1 MRLLHAGN
9 ACHRTGLA
17 GAGNR
22 AGSGEDTRA
31 SVRQLLPL
39 HRLSGHYRCDRDHG
53 AGAHGSQAM
62 KVATA
67 NPNGLMV
74 LDRPNSYIGKSVPRP
89 NLERLMQGRGL
100 YVSDMELPRMAHVVF
115 LRSPHAH
122 AKIIAVDATE
132 ARRMP
137 DVVAIVTGKELAA
150 VVTPWVGV
158 LSHLKGLKSAPQH
171 AIAIDRVCW
180 QGEAVAAVVATTR
193 AVAEDAAEAVKVEY
207 GKLDAVTDMRTALD
221 PETTVIH
228 PSLGDNL
235 AFERNLDAGAVDAA
249 FAGSDEVVEADFIFG
264 RHTGVTLEPRAVV
277 ADWNVAEQR
286 LTIYQGTQAPHM
298 VQSIAA
304 LHLGLEDR
312 QVRVVCKDVGGSF
325 GIKVHIYADEMAVYA
340 LSKLLRRPVKFVA
353 DRVESFNTDIHARD
367 HRCKGRIGVKRDGTI
382 MAFEIDDLTG
392 IGPYS
397 MYPRTSAIEANQ
409 VVNLVGGPYLTKNY
423 RARARVVLQ
432 NKNVMCQYRAV
443 GHPIACSVTEGLVDL
458 AASKI
463 GMDPVEI
470 RRRNLIAD
478 DAYPCASPSGLRFEQ
493 LSHHAAMSKLM
504 TMMGYDALRA
514 EQAALRRKNIHRGVG
529 IASFIEVTNPSAA
542 FYGVGGA
549 RISSQDGVAVRLDA
563 TGSVICQTSI
573 TEQGQGSESLTAQIV
588 GSVLGVSMERVRVIL
603 GDTDNTPYGGGT
615 WASRGAGIGGEAA
628 LQAAKVLRK
637 NILDVAAAIL
647 QSSPAE
653 LDIADNAIVSASDGS
668 SRIDL
673 RELARIVYFRPDTL
687 PPGIQPELMATRH
700 FVPREYPFAFTNG
713 VQASWIEVDTDTG
726 FVRLLRPW
734 VVEDCGT
741 IINPQLVDEQIRGG
755 VVQGLGA
762 ALFEKC
768 IYDERGQLTNANM
781 ADYLVPMSGEMPDI
795 DVGHVVSPTSE
806 TELGARGAGE
816 AGTAG
821 AAAAVTNAV
830 NDALKPFGT
839 IITEI
844 PLTPQVILTAL
855 GRI

>member
-1 MRLLHAGN
+1 MTAPP
-9 ACHRTGLA
+9 AKPA
-17 GAGNR
+17 
-22 AGSGEDTRA
+22 
-31 SVRQLLPL
+31 PL
-39 HRLSGHYRCDRDHG
+39 S
-53 AGAHGSQAM
+53 
-62 KVATA
+62 
-67 NPNGLMV
+67 V
-74 LDRPNSYIGKSVPRP
+74 LDRPNSYIGKTVPRP
-89 NLERLMQGRGL
+89 NLDRLMQGRGQ
-100 YVSDMELPRMAHVVF
+100 YVSDIELPRMAHVVF

-122 AKIIAVDATE
+122 AKIVGIDAAAAKRMPGVIAV
-132 ARRMP
+132 
-137 DVVAIVTGKELAA
+137 VTGKELAD

-171 AIAIDRVCW
+171 AIAIDRACW
-180 QGEAVAAVVATTR
+180 QGEAVAAVVATSR
-193 AVAEDAAEAVKVEY
+193 AQAEDAAEAVTVEY
-207 GKLDAVTDMRTALD
+207 EELDAVTDMRTALD
-221 PETTVIH
+221 PQTPVIH
-228 PSLGDNL
+228 ASLGDNL
-235 AFERNLDAGAVDAA
+235 AFERTLDAGAVDQA
-249 FAGSDEVVEADFIFG
+249 FSGADEVVEADFIFG
-264 RHTGVTLEPRAVV
+264 RHTGVTLEPRAIV
-277 ADWNVAEQR
+277 ADWNVAEEG
-286 LTIYQGTQAPHM
+286 LTIYQGSQAPHM
-298 VQSIAA
+298 VQNIAA
-304 LHLGLEDR
+304 LHLGLEER

-325 GIKVHIYADEMAVYA
+325 GIKVHIYADEMATYA
-340 LSKLLRRPVKFVA
+340 LSKLLRRPIKFVA

-382 MAFEIDDLTG
+382 TAFEIDDLTG

-409 VVNLVGGPYLTKNY
+409 VVNLVGGPYAAKNY
-423 RARARVVLQ
+423 QARARVVFQ

-458 AASKI
+458 AAMRI

-478 DAYPCASPSGLRFEQ
+478 DAYPCGSPSGLRFEK
-493 LSHHAAMSKLM
+493 LSHHASLAKLM
-504 TMMGYDALRA
+504 RMMDYDRLRT
-514 EQAALRRKNIHRGVG
+514 EQAELRKQNVHRGIG

-549 RISSQDGVAVRLDA
+549 KISSQDGVAVRLDA
-563 TGSVICQTSI
+563 QGSVICHTSI

-588 GSVLGVSMERVRVIL
+588 GSVLGVPMARVRVIL

-628 LQAAKVLRK
+628 LQATKALRR
-637 NILDVAAAIL
+637 NILQVAAAIL
-647 QSSPAE
+647 QATADE
-653 LDIADNAIVSASDGS
+653 LDIADGVVVNAADGAV
-668 SRIDL
+668 RFEL
-673 RELARIVYFRPDTL
+673 KELARIVYFRPDTL

-700 FVPREYPFAFTNG
+700 YVPREYPFAFTNG
-713 VQASWIEVDTDTG
+713 VQASWLEVDTDTG
-726 FVRLLRPW
+726 FIKLLKHW

-781 ADYLVPMSGEMPDI
+781 ADYLVPMSGEVPDI
-795 DVGHVVSPTSE
+795 DVGHVVSPTMES
-806 TELGARGAGE
+806 ELGAKGAGE

-821 AAAAVTNAV
+821 AAAAVSNAV
-830 NDALKPFGT
+830 NDALRPFNVT
-839 IITEI
+839 ITEI
-844 PLTPQVILTAL
+844 PLTPQVVLTAL

>member
-1 MRLLHAGN
+1 MTEVRPN
-9 ACHRTGLA
+9 SEGL
-17 GAGNR
+17 
-22 AGSGEDTRA
+22 S
-31 SVRQLLPL
+31 
-39 HRLSGHYRCDRDHG
+39 
-53 AGAHGSQAM
+53 
-62 KVATA
+62 
-67 NPNGLMV
+67 V
-74 LDRPNSYIGKSVPRP
+74 LDRPNSYIGKTVPRP
-89 NLERLMQGRGL
+89 NLDRLMQGRGL
-100 YVSDMELPRMAHVVF
+100 YVSDMELPRMAHVMF

-122 AKIIAVDATE
+122 AKIAGIDPSV
-132 ARRMP
+132 ARQMP
-137 DVVAIVTGKELAA
+137 GVVAVVTGQELAK
-150 VVTPWVGV
+150 VITPWVGV

-180 QGEAVAAVVATTR
+180 QGEAVAAVVATSR
-193 AVAEDAAEAVKVEY
+193 ALAEDAAEAVFVEY
-207 GKLDAVTDMRTALD
+207 HALDAVTDMRTALD
-221 PETTVIH
+221 PQIPVIH

-235 AFERNLDAGAVDAA
+235 AFERILDAGKVDQALA
-249 FAGSDEVVEADFIFG
+249 DSDEIVEAEFIFG

-277 ADWNVAEQR
+277 ADWNAAEAR

-298 VQSIAA
+298 VQNIAA
-304 LHLGLEDR
+304 LHLGLAER

-325 GIKVHIYADEMAVYA
+325 GIKVHIYADEMATYA
-340 LSKLLRRPVKFVA
+340 LSKLLRRPIKFVA

-382 MAFEIDDLTG
+382 TAFEIDDLTG

-409 VVNLVGGPYLTKNY
+409 VVNLVGGPYVTRNY
-423 RARARVVLQ
+423 RARARVVFQ

-458 AASKI
+458 AAARI

-470 RRRNLIAD
+470 RRRNLVPD

-493 LSHHAAMSKLM
+493 LSHHASLSKLLG
-504 TMMGYDALRA
+504 MMDYEGLRA
-514 EQAALRRKNIHRGVG
+514 QQAALRKNGIHRGIG

-549 RISSQDGVAVRLDA
+549 RISSQDGVALRLDA
-563 TGSVICQTSI
+563 QGAVICHTSI

-628 LQAAKVLRK
+628 LQATKILRK
-637 NILDVAAAIL
+637 NILNVAAAIL
-647 QSSPAE
+647 QSTAAE
-653 LDIADNAIVSASDGS
+653 LDIANNAVVNAGDGAP
-668 SRIDL
+668 RIEL
-673 RELARIVYFRPDTL
+673 EELARIVYFRPDTL

-713 VQASWIEVDTDTG
+713 VQASWLEVDTETG
-726 FVRLLRPW
+726 FIKLLKHW

-768 IYDERGQLTNANM
+768 VYDERGQLTNANM

-795 DVGHVVSPTSE
+795 DVGHVVSPTLES
-806 TELGARGAGE
+806 ELGAKGAGE

-821 AAAAVTNAV
+821 AAAAVANAL
-830 NDALKPFGT
+830 NDALAPFGT
-839 IITEI
+839 IVTEI
-844 PLTPQVILTAL
+844 PLTPRVILTAL

>member
-1 MRLLHAGN
+1 M
-9 ACHRTGLA
+9 T
-17 GAGNR
+17 
-22 AGSGEDTRA
+22 SI
-31 SVRQLLPL
+31 P
-39 HRLSGHYRCDRDHG
+39 
-53 AGAHGSQAM
+53 
-62 KVATA
+62 A
-67 NPNGLMV
+67 NPYSLSV
-74 LDRPNSYIGKSVPRP
+74 LDRPNSYIGKTVPRP
-89 NLERLMQGRGL
+89 NLDRLMQGRGL

-115 LRSPHAH
+115 LRSPYAH
-122 AKIIAVDATE
+122 AKITAIDAAS

-137 DVVAIVTGKELAA
+137 GVVGIVTGKELAA
-150 VVTPWVGV
+150 VITPWVGV
-158 LSHLKGLKSAPQH
+158 LSHLKGLKSAPQS
-171 AIAIDRVCW
+171 AIALDRVCW
-180 QGEAVAAVVATTR
+180 QGEAAAAVVATSR
-193 AVAEDAAEAVKVEY
+193 AAAEDAAEHVSVAYEE
-207 GKLDAVTDMRTALD
+207 LDAVTDMRAALD
-221 PETTVIH
+221 PTTPVIH
-228 PSLGDNL
+228 PTLGDNL
-235 AFERNLDAGAVDAA
+235 AFERNHDAGAVDQA
-249 FAGSDEVVEADFIFG
+249 FADSDEVLEADFIFG
-264 RHTGVTLEPRAVV
+264 RHTGVTLEPRSVV
-277 ADWNVAEQR
+277 ADWNAAEAR

-298 VQSIAA
+298 VQNIAA
-304 LHLGLEDR
+304 LHLGLKES

-325 GIKVHIYADEMAVYA
+325 GIKVHIYADEMATYA
-340 LSKLLRRPVKFVA
+340 LSKLLRRPIKFVA

-367 HRCKGRIGVKRDGTI
+367 HRCKGKIGVKRDGTI
-382 MAFEIDDLTG
+382 TAFEIDDLTG

-409 VVNLVGGPYLTKNY
+409 VVNLVGGPYMAKNY
-423 RARARVVLQ
+423 RARARVVFQ

-458 AASKI
+458 AAMKI
-463 GMDPVEI
+463 GMDPIEI

-493 LSHHAAMSKLM
+493 LSHHAALAKLIK
-504 TMMGYDALRA
+504 MMDYSALRA
-514 EQAALRRKNIHRGVG
+514 EQAALRAKNIHRGIG

-549 RISSQDGVAVRLDA
+549 KISSQDGVAVRLDA
-563 TGSVICQTSI
+563 QGSVICQTSI

-588 GSVLGVSMERVRVIL
+588 GSVLGVSMDRVRVIL

-628 LQAAKVLRK
+628 LQATKALRK
-637 NILDVAAAIL
+637 NILDVAATIL
-647 QSSPAE
+647 QSTPSE
-653 LDIADNAIVSASDGS
+653 LDIVNNAVVNAGDGAP
-668 SRIDL
+668 RIEL
-673 RELARIVYFRPDTL
+673 NELARIVYFRPDTL

-713 VQASWIEVDTDTG
+713 IQASWLEVDIDTG
-726 FVRLLRPW
+726 FVKLLKHW

-795 DVGHVVSPTSE
+795 DIGHVVSPTLES
-806 TELGARGAGE
+806 ELGAKGAGE

-821 AAAAVTNAV
+821 AAAAVSNAV

-844 PLTPQVILTAL
+844 PLTPRTILTAL

>member
-1 MRLLHAGN
+1 MSAP
-9 ACHRTGLA
+9 RT
-17 GAGNR
+17 N
-22 AGSGEDTRA
+22 SET
-31 SVRQLLPL
+31 
-39 HRLSGHYRCDRDHG
+39 LS
-53 AGAHGSQAM
+53 
-62 KVATA
+62 
-67 NPNGLMV
+67 V
-74 LDRPNSYIGKSVPRP
+74 LDRPNSYIGKTVPRP
-89 NLERLMQGRGL
+89 NLDRLLQGRGS
-100 YVSDMELPRMAHVVF
+100 YVSDLELPRMAHVVF

-122 AKIIAVDATE
+122 AKIVNIYVAAAKQMPGVIAV
-132 ARRMP
+132 
-137 DVVAIVTGKELAA
+137 VTGKELAA
-150 VVTPWVGV
+150 VITPWVGV
-158 LSHLKGLKSAPQH
+158 LSHLKGLKSAPQS
-171 AIAIDRVCW
+171 AIAVDRVCW
-180 QGEAVAAVVATTR
+180 QGEALAAIVATSR
-193 AVAEDAAEAVKVEY
+193 AAAEDAAEHVAVQYEE
-207 GKLDAVTDMRTALD
+207 LQAATEMRTALD
-221 PETTVIH
+221 PATPVIH
-228 PSLGDNL
+228 ASLGDNL
-235 AFERNLDAGAVDAA
+235 AFERIHEAGAVDQA
-249 FAGSDEVVEADFIFG
+249 FAESDAVVEAEFVFG
-264 RHTGVTLEPRAVV
+264 RHTGVTLEPRSVV
-277 ADWNVAEQR
+277 ADWSAAEAR

-298 VQSIAA
+298 VQNIAA
-304 LHLGLEDR
+304 LHLGLRDS

-325 GIKVHIYADEMAVYA
+325 GIKVHIYADEMATYA
-340 LSKLLRRPVKFVA
+340 LAKLLRRPIKFVA

-367 HRCKGRIGVKRDGTI
+367 HRCKGKMGVKRDGAITAI
-382 MAFEIDDLTG
+382 EIDDLTG

-409 VVNLVGGPYLTKNY
+409 VVNLVGGPYTNKNY
-423 RARARVVLQ
+423 RARARVVFQ

-458 AASKI
+458 AALKI
-463 GMDPVEI
+463 GIDPVEI

-493 LSHHAAMSKLM
+493 LSHHASLTKIVE
-504 TMMGYDALRA
+504 MMDYQALRA
-514 EQAALRRKNIHRGVG
+514 EQARLRKYGIFRGIG

-563 TGSVICQTSI
+563 QGSVICQTSI

-588 GSVLGVSMERVRVIL
+588 GSVLGVSMDRVRVVL
-603 GDTDNTPYGGGT
+603 GDTDMTPYGGGT

-628 LQAAKVLRK
+628 LQATKVLRQ

-653 LDIADNAIVSASDGS
+653 LDIVNNAVVRASDGEP
-668 SRIDL
+668 RIEL
-673 RELARIVYFRPDTL
+673 NELARIVYFRPDTL
-687 PPGIQPELMATRH
+687 PPGIQPELMATKH

-713 VQASWIEVDTDTG
+713 VQAAWVEVDTDTG
-726 FVRLLRPW
+726 FVKLLRHW

-768 IYDERGQLTNANM
+768 IYDDRGQLTNANM

-795 DVGHVVSPTSE
+795 DVGHVVSPTRES
-806 TELGARGAGE
+806 ELGAKGAGE

-830 NDALKPFGT
+830 NDALTPFQT
-839 IITEI
+839 TITEI

-855 GRI
+855 GKI